1 MYLSSELIVGCVH
14 MFATMFE
21 AEQRASFAP
30 RQRRSLLGG
39 YQGHDSHDALLVL
52 TKFFKKEIPT
62 TVSRPIAQAKGFLTE
77 AQSREK

>member
-1 MYLSSELIVGCVH
+1 MSLSSELIVGYVH

-39 YQGHDSHDALLVL
+39 YQWHDSHNALLVL
-52 TKFFKKEIPT
+52 TKFFKKNPDNCVET
-62 TVSRPIAQAKGFLTE
+62 DCTNERFFDGSSVS
-77 AQSREK
+77 